1 MTLLLSDRVAVVTG
15 AGRGIGRAIAE
26 LFVAEGA
33 RVVINDLDEAA
44 AEEARAA
51 CEALRPGAAVTSV
64 GSVTD
69 PAYTDALMQRAV
81 DAFGALDVLV
91 CNAGLTRD
99 RMAHKMSDDEWRSV
113 IDVNLSGT
121 FHCIRSAAPHLRD
134 VAKRELEERGE
145 VTRVR
150 KVVTFYST
158 AAIRGN
164 PGQINYTAAKMGNVG
179 IARTVAQEWAPFRIC
194 VNAVAPGFIETR
206 MTAEKRPGDAAGIPR
221 AMREAALERIPFG
234 RYGRP
239 EDVARV
245 VLFLSSPLSDYVTGQ
260 EINVS
265 GGLQI
270 P

>member
-1 MTLLLSDRVAVVTG
+1 MGLLTDRVAVVTG
-15 AGRGIGRAIAE
+15 AGRGIGRAIVE
-26 LFVAEGA
+26 RFVAEGA
-33 RVVINDLDEAA
+33 RVVVNDLDAA
-44 AEEARAA
+44 PAEEARAA
-51 CEALRPGAAVTSV
+51 CEAIRPGAAVTSV

-69 PAYTDALMQRAV
+69 AAYTDALMARAI

-99 RMAHKMSDDEWRSV
+99 RVAHRMSDDEWQRV
-113 IDVNLSGT
+113 IDVNLTGT
-121 FHCIRSAAPHLRD
+121 FHCVRSAAPHLRD

-145 VTRVR
+145 VSRVR
-150 KVVTFYST
+150 KVVTFFST

-164 PGQINYTAAKMGNVG
+164 PGQLNYAAAKMGNVG
-179 IARTVAQEWAPFRIC
+179 LARTLAQEWAPFRIC

-206 MTAEKRPGDAAGIPR
+206 MTAEKAPGEAMGIPR
-221 AMREAALERIPFG
+221 ALREAALDRIPFG

-239 EDVARV
+239 EDVAGV

-260 EINVS
+260 ELNVS

>member
-1 MTLLLSDRVAVVTG
+1 MKLLKDRVAVITG
-15 AGRGIGRAIAE
+15 AGRGIGRAVAE
-26 LFVAEGA
+26 LFVREGA
-33 RVVINDLDEAA
+33 RVVINDLDEAP

-51 CEALRPGAAVTSV
+51 CDEIEEGAAVISV

-69 PAYTDALMQRAV
+69 SAYTDALMKSTV
-81 DAFGALDVLV
+81 DAFGQLDVLV

-99 RMAHKMSDDEWRSV
+99 RMSHRMNDDEWRSV
-113 IDVNLSGT
+113 IDVNLTGT
-121 FHCIRSAAPHLRD
+121 FHCTRSVAPYMRD
-134 VAKRELEERGE
+134 VAKAEIEEHGE
-145 VTRVR
+145 VQRVR
-150 KVVTFYST
+150 KVVTFFST

-164 PGQINYTAAKMGNVG
+164 PGQVNYTAAKMGNVG
-179 IARTVAQEWAPFRIC
+179 ISRTLAQEWGRYRIC
-194 VNAVAPGFIETR
+194 VNAVAPGFIDTR
-206 MTAEKRPGDAAGIPR
+206 MTAAKRPGEATGIPQ
-221 AMREAALERIPFG
+221 AMRDAALERIPFG
-234 RYGRP
+234 RYGQP

>member
-1 MTLLLSDRVAVVTG
+1 MDPLLSGRTAVVTG

-33 RVVINDLDEAA
+33 HVVINDLEPGP

-51 CEALRPGAAVTSV
+51 CEAIRPGAAVASV

-69 PAYTDALMQRAV
+69 AAYTDALMRTAA
-81 DAFGALDVLV
+81 DAFGGLDVLV

-99 RMAHKMSDDEWRSV
+99 RMTHKMTDEDWRAV
-113 IDVNLSGT
+113 IDVNLTGT
-121 FHCIRSAAPHLRD
+121 FHCIRSAAPYLRD

-206 MTAEKRPGDAAGIPR
+206 MTAEKGAGDAMGIPR

-245 VLFLSSPLSDYVTGQ
+245 VLFLASPLSDYVTGQ
-260 EINVS
+260 ELNVS